1 MTSLRKILDSGLE
14 WICIALVA
22 VITVDL
28 FLGVFSRYV
37 LGSTFVWYDE
47 VARACF
53 MWLVFLGAAV
63 AVRKGAHFSLHLLV
77 DMMPPRLKSAV
88 LLVAPLTIVVF
99 SVTLVSLGWD
109 LMLHGAS
116 QSTAVMGMP
125 MSWVYASM
133 PVGGSFMAIYAVLL
147 LIERPGEET
156 AV

>member
-1 MTSLRKILDSGLE
+1 VTPLRKILDSGLE
-14 WICIALVA
+14 WICIALLA

-28 FLGVFSRYV
+28 FLGVCSRYV
-37 LGSTFVWYDE
+37 LRSTFVWYDE
-47 VARACF
+47 VARAFF

>member
-1 MTSLRKILDSGLE
+1 M
-14 WICIALVA
+14 
-22 VITVDL
+22 
-28 FLGVFSRYV
+28 
-37 LGSTFVWYDE
+37 
-47 VARACF
+47 
-53 MWLVFLGAAV
+53 
-63 AVRKGAHFSLHLLV
+63 
-77 DMMPPRLKSAV
+77 
-88 LLVAPLTIVVF
+88 APLTIVVF

-133 PVGGSFMAIYAVLL
+133 PVGGSLMAIYAVLL